1 MRQFIKFVLN
11 NISSNLLV
19 IMSENSEEVPLL
31 FTKSGG
37 GENNSQNY
45 SSVGELDVTVSTPCF
60 IFLHEMRF

>member
-1 MRQFIKFVLN
+1 MRQFINFVLN

-45 SSVGELDVTVSTPCF
+45 SSVGELDATVSTPCF
-60 IFLHEMRF
+60 YVRT